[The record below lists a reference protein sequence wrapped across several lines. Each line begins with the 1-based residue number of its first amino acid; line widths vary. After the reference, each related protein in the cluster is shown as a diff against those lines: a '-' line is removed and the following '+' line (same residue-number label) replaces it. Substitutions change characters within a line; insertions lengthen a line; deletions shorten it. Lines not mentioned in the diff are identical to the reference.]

1 MSHDRLH
8 YDVANFRY
16 TTERTSVRLTD
27 ADRQRIAEDTERFL
41 AKGGQ
46 ITQVAQGVSGYKQ
59 WTLQES
65 VNNEAAV
72 KRERGGR

>member
-16 TTERTSVRLTD
+16 TAERTSVRLTD

-41 AKGGQ
+41 ARGGQ
-46 ITQVAQGVSGYKQ
+46 IRQVAQGVSGRRQ

-72 KRERGGR
+72 KCERDGR